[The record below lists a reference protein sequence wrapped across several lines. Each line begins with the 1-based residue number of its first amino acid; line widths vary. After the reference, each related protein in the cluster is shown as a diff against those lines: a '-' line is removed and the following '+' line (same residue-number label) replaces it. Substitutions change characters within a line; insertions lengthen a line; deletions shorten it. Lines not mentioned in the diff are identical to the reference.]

1 MAVAKSFRH
10 KKNDMYTVKEFKKIE
25 GIRNLLPPKM
35 KSTLPKPFSLKVIE
49 NYSVA
54 FYEAFGGE
62 TLLARSKK
70 ETGFFTT
77 GRIDFILQG
86 TADWL
91 FSFQKS
97 IKNGKSLETENCK
110 IPLRI
115 LNQRIQNKN
124 RLSSLLEAESFLE
137 KQNSLPSHPAQG
149 DFWMGNIFYTGK
161 GIGVVDWEFFDTTD
175 LPLFD
180 LFFLI
185 TTLSWNT
192 PASRNPDGINRKEG
206 FYFYL
211 FTESLFGKIA
221 LKILNQYAYLF
232 NIPPGNFED
241 LFLLFL
247 ATMATREERTFGQ
260 PGETDFTWQELLQ
273 FYLKMREKKKPLWV

>member
-1 MAVAKSFRH
+1 MIHELKYCLLERWKDWGLPKMPKEPIQVIQSSHYSQRLTFFLFESGNPHPMAVAKSFRH

-180 LFFLI
+180 LFFHRI
-185 TTLSWNT
+185 HNRFRTLC
-192 PASRNPDGINRKEG
+192 
-206 FYFYL
+206 
-211 FTESLFGKIA
+211 
-221 LKILNQYAYLF
+221 
-232 NIPPGNFED
+232 
-241 LFLLFL
+241 
-247 ATMATREERTFGQ
+247 
-260 PGETDFTWQELLQ
+260 
-273 FYLKMREKKKPLWV
+273 